1 MGSQVE
7 SMLSEVVDYVGE
19 AELAEWETKNSKLA
33 VNYFRGYH
41 SRRNSQS
48 HMREFFG
55 KWG

>member
-1 MGSQVE
+1 ME